1 MSMKRPLVFALF
13 LGMLLTASLQGQEM
27 VKEPSTGKSFPAAVS
42 IASNGVTYPLS
53 LTGVTV
59 RKKMIFKVY
68 GMAHYIQDPVRGKK
82 DAVLN
87 AMTVDGKAKMIVMDF
102 ARDVDA
108 GKIRDTYM
116 EGLKDNASVQEWTSI
131 QPAADQFVGFFTQDV
146 KEGDQFVLRWLPGG
160 IVSVAIA
167 GIDKPVITN
176 QQFARVLWSIW
187 FGQNSIVDREDLVD
201 RIVD

>member
-1 MSMKRPLVFALF
+1 
-13 LGMLLTASLQGQEM
+13 
-27 VKEPSTGKSFPAAVS
+27 
-42 IASNGVTYPLS
+42 
-53 LTGVTV
+53 VTV

-131 QPAADQFVGFFTQDV
+131 QPAADQFIGFFTQDV

>member
-1 MSMKRPLVFALF
+1 MSLKRPLVLASFF
-13 LGMLLTASLQGQEM
+13 GMLLTASLQGQEM

-42 IASNGVTYPLS
+42 VAYNGVTYPLS

-108 GKIRDTYM
+108 
-116 EGLKDNASVQEWTSI
+116 A
-131 QPAADQFVGFFTQDV
+131 
-146 KEGDQFVLRWLPGG
+146 
-160 IVSVAIA
+160 
-167 GIDKPVITN
+167 ITN